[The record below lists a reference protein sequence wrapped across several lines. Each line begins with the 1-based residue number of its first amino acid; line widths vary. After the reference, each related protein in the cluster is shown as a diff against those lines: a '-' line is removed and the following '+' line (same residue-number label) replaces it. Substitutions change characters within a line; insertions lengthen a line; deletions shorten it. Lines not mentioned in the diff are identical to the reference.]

1 MARLIFKCPYL
12 KGGGATV
19 ARRGNYVRYIATR
32 DGAEYVDDNKSGL
45 PATFNQRQL
54 IEKIL
59 KDFPDSVDSF
69 EYEDYSANP
78 TRGNASEF
86 ITAALEHNIAAIGK
100 RSNYVE
106 YIAKRPRAER
116 LGSHGLFTSADTPV
130 VLSQVA
136 DEAANHSGNLWLPII
151 SLRREDAERLG
162 YDSADRWR
170 DFLRSQAND
179 IATAMKISPERFK
192 WYAAFHDEGHHPHI
206 HMVAWSTEP
215 SEGFLTKDGI
225 RQIKSG
231 LATRIFKDDLLHVY
245 ELQTRYRS
253 ELGEQARARMA
264 ELIAQMQI
272 GELTNERIE
281 QLIIELSTR
290 LKKLK
295 GKKQYG
301 YLPAPLKN
309 IVDAITDELCA
320 DERVAE
326 CYRLWCEARLDV
338 LRTYTQNPPHPG
350 PLSKQPDLKRIR
362 NIVIELALDS
372 SESREQKAE
381 LPEQD
386 NNAQMQN
393 EELKVKNN
401 GNFSFY
407 TFHFSFG
414 TRLLRSLG
422 NIFQDNPPIPKVGS
436 ATERKLLRKLRQK
449 KIAQGHAADDR
460 EQQQSF

>member
-1 MARLIFKCPYL
+1 VK
-12 KGGGATV
+12 
-19 ARRGNYVRYIATR
+19 
-32 DGAEYVDDNKSGL
+32 YVDDNKSGL
-45 PATFNQRQL
+45 PATWNQRRL
-54 IEKIL
+54 IENLL
-59 KDFPDSVDSF
+59 KDFLDAADSF
-69 EYEDYSANP
+69 EYEDYAANP

-136 DEAANHSGNLWLPII
+136 DEAANHFGNLWLPII

-162 YDSADRWR
+162 FDNAERWR

-192 WYAAFHDEGHHPHI
+192 WYAAFHDEGHHPHV
-206 HMVAWSTEP
+206 HMVAWSSEP
-215 SEGFLTKDGI
+215 TEGFLTKDGN

-231 LATRIFKDDLLHVY
+231 LATRLFKDDLLHVY
-245 ELQTRYRS
+245 ERQTRYRS

-264 ELIAQMQI
+264 ELIAQMQT
-272 GELTNERIE
+272 GELTNARIE

-301 YLPAPLKN
+301 YLPASLKN
-309 IVDAITDELCA
+309 IVDAITDELCS

-338 LRTYTQNPPHPG
+338 LRTYTQNPPNLG

-372 SESREQKAE
+372 SESREKKAE

-386 NNAQMQN
+386 NNAPRMKN
-393 EELKVKNN
+393 EELRVKNN
-401 GNFSFY
+401 GNFSLN
-407 TFHFSFG
+407 SA

-449 KIAQGHAADDR
+449 KLAQGHATDDR
-460 EQQQSF
+460 EQPPSYEREVKCHTYILARNTRPAPRMSTLRNSCACAASG